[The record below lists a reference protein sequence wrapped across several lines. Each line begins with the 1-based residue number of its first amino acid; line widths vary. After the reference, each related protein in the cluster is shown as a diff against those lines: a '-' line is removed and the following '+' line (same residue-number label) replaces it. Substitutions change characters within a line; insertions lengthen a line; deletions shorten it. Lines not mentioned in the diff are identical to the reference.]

1 MNGPL
6 IDSELFPLLER
17 KTNKQTET
25 FKPNSSNQTNKKNVS
40 SGPAV
45 MAHND
50 AVKPRPS
57 FFEIHLPLP
66 CAGGPWAKRTEGS
79 KQQPESSEFGLSE
92 ISFIRISLPTP
103 PPHTHLFFFFWEEA
117 FFFPL
122 CFVYGASLL
131 SHSWKF
137 NSLHLC
143 AALRVNLT
151 RVVKTVKK
159 RQVHM
164 ITQAIWALWW
174 KSRGTSE
181 VSVFIMYCWMGA
193 DVISYR

>member
-45 MAHND
+45 MAHNN

-66 CAGGPWAKRTEGS
+66 CAGGPWAERAEGS
-79 KQQPESSEFGLSE
+79 KQQPESSEFRLSE
-92 ISFIRISLPTP
+92 ISFIGISP
-103 PPHTHLFFFFWEEA
+103 PPTLPHTYFSFSGKRLFSSLYVLFMG
-117 FFFPL
+117 PL
-122 CFVYGASLL
+122 YCLIL
-131 SHSWKF
+131 E
-137 NSLHLC
+137 
-143 AALRVNLT
+143 NLT
-151 RVVKTVKK
+151 RYIFV
-159 RQVHM
+159 
-164 ITQAIWALWW
+164 LP
-174 KSRGTSE
+174 
-181 VSVFIMYCWMGA
+181 
-193 DVISYR
+193 

>member
-66 CAGGPWAKRTEGS
+66 CAGGPWAERAEGS
-79 KQQPESSEFGLSE
+79 KQQPESSEFRLSE
-92 ISFIRISLPTP
+92 ISFIGISP
-103 PPHTHLFFFFWEEA
+103 PPLPHTPIFLFLGRGFFLPFM
-117 FFFPL
+117 F
-122 CFVYGASLL
+122 C
-131 SHSWKF
+131 
-137 NSLHLC
+137 
-143 AALRVNLT
+143 
-151 RVVKTVKK
+151 
-159 RQVHM
+159 
-164 ITQAIWALWW
+164 LW
-174 KSRGTSE
+174 GLFI
-181 VSVFIMYCWMGA
+181 VSFLKI
-193 DVISYR
+193 